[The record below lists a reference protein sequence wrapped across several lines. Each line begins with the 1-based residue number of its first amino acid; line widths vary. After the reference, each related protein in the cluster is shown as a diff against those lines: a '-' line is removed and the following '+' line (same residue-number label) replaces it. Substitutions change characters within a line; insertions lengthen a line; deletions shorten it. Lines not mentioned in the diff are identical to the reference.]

1 MKEYEALYARMLG
14 TMAIVGFLLLLGA
27 MVVTLFGLL
36 PGEVNPEE
44 WRSLWL
50 QPASEMR
57 EEIVSRLSLFR
68 APLTAEELSFL
79 AVGFFGIVTAVTL
92 VAAIPLFF
100 ARRRRA
106 LGIAGCLQLLVLATA
121 VLVTAL

>member
-1 MKEYEALYARMLG
+1 MKEYEALYARLLG
-14 TMAIVGFLLLLGA
+14 ILAIVGFALLLSA

-36 PGEVNPEE
+36 PVEVEPEQ
-44 WRSLWL
+44 WKALWL
-50 QPASEMR
+50 RPASELR
-57 EEIVSRLSLFR
+57 GDVLSRLSFF
-68 APLTAEELSFL
+68 AHPLTAEEMSFL

-92 VAAIPLFF
+92 ASTIPLFL

-106 LGIAGCLQLLVLATA
+106 LGILGLLQLTVLATA